1 MKKLILFALLLF
13 GGSAVIQAQEGMEEA
28 MALMQPGPEHELL
41 KEFVGSWD
49 MQVKIWQAPGQDP
62 MTTTGTCEN
71 RMILGDR
78 FLITETVSGEGQMH
92 TETMGIMGYDRRHKK
107 FTNVGFDTWGTYYV
121 TASGDYD
128 EEKRQYTLYGED
140 TDPVMGID
148 QKYNFIITWITDD
161 AWKVEVVFLDFPM
174 VEEKEFKMVEITYVR
189 P

>member
-1 MKKLILFALLLF
+1 MKKVFLIAVLLLV
-13 GGSAVIQAQEGMEEA
+13 GSGAIQAQEGMNEA
-28 MALMQPGPEHELL
+28 MALMEPGPEHELL
-41 KEFVGSWD
+41 KEFVGNWD
-49 MQVKIWQAPGQDP
+49 MQVKIWQAPGQEA
-62 MTTTGTCEN
+62 MTTTGSCEN

-78 FLITETVSGEGQMH
+78 FLMMETVSGEGMMH

-107 FTNVGFDTWGTYYV
+107 FTNVGFDTWGTYFV

-128 EEKRQYTLYGED
+128 EAKRQYTLYGED

-148 QKYNFIITWITDD
+148 QEYNFIITWMNDD
-161 AWKVEVVFLDFPM
+161 AWKVEVVFIDFPM